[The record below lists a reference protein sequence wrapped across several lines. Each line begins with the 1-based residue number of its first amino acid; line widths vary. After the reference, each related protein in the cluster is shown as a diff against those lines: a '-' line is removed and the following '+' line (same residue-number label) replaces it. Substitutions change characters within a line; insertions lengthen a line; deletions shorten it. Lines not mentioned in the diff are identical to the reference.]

1 MADNKQYITQ
11 TQDNGVVMISE
22 EVVCAIAGNAIVDVE
37 GLVSIGS
44 KPGIDL
50 KNWGKGMKI
59 SISENNE
66 ITIDCSIVVNYGLSV
81 VNIANAA
88 QDAISNAV
96 ESMTGVTVAQID
108 MNVCRIAKQ

>member
-1 MADNKQYITQ
+1 ME
-11 TQDNGVVMISE
+11 ISE
-22 EVVCAIAGNAIVDVE
+22 EVICAIAGNAIVDVE

-59 SISENNE
+59 CISENNE
-66 ITIDCSIVVNYGLSV
+66 ITIDCSGLSV

-96 ESMTGVTVAQID
+96 ESMTGVKPAAV
-108 MNVCRIAKQ
+108 NVNVIGIARK

>member
-11 TQDNGVVMISE
+11 AQDNGVVMISE

-96 ESMTGVTVAQID
+96 ESMTGVKPAAV
-108 MNVCRIAKQ
+108 NVNVIGIARK

>member
-11 TQDNGVVMISE
+11 KQDGGVVMISE
-22 EVVCAIAGNAIVDVE
+22 EVLCAIVGNAVVDVE

-59 SISENNE
+59 NINDNNE
-66 ITIDCSIVVNYGLSV
+66 ITIECNIVVAYGLSV
-81 VNIANAA
+81 VAIANAA
-88 QDAISNAV
+88 QEAISGAV
-96 ESMTGVTVAQID
+96 ESMTGVKPVAV
-108 MNVCRIAKQ
+108 NVNVIGIVRK

>member
-22 EVVCAIAGNAIVDVE
+22 EVVCAIAGNAIMDVE

-66 ITIDCSIVVNYGLSV
+66 ITID
-81 VNIANAA
+81 
-88 QDAISNAV
+88 
-96 ESMTGVTVAQID
+96 
-108 MNVCRIAKQ
+108 

>member
-11 TQDNGVVMISE
+11 EQEYGSVLISE
-22 EVVCAIAGNAIVDVE
+22 EVICAIAGNAVVDVE

-59 SISENNE
+59 TIGEGNQ
-66 ITIDCSIVVNYGLSV
+66 ITIDCNIVVAYGYSV

-88 QDAISNAV
+88 QDAIGNSV
-96 ESMTGVTVAQID
+96 ESMTGVKPSAVNI
-108 MNVCRIAKQ
+108 NVIGIVRK